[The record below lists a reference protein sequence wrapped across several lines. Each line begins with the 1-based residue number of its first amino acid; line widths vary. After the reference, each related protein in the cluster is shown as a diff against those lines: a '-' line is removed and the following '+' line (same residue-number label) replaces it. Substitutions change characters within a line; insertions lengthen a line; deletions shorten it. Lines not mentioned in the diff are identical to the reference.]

1 MLLLSYFMLFSVEA
15 SDIHTLDKRT
25 FAVSNTIPPYFF
37 ANGQSGIQ
45 YDRLAAALAK
55 QHMSIDH
62 IYLSPNKRAIRQV
75 SSKNV
80 DCLINAPDNL
90 DGLYYTRSLISYQNS
105 VFTLASKAIIIE
117 NISDLANHSVMGFQ
131 NATQYLGRAFYDM
144 AKGNPEYGESN
155 SQRSQV
161 MMLFSGRVDAIIL
174 ERRIFD
180 YYRRRLKFKLD
191 TSATTQEHP
200 LFTQAPRKIAC
211 HDKSLA
217 EKIDLGIAQLEQE
230 ETAAKLTPHD
240 WRINIARE
248 AGKEPLPN

>member
-1 MLLLSYFMLFSVEA
+1 MRRLLLLSCFMLFSVKA
-15 SDIHTLDKRT
+15 LGNHTIDKRT

-45 YDRLAAALAK
+45 YDRLTAALAK

-75 SSKNV
+75 LSKNV

-90 DGLYYTRSLISYQNS
+90 NDLYYTRSLISYQNS
-105 VFTLASKAIIIE
+105 VFTLASKAIVIE
-117 NISDLANHSVMGFQ
+117 NVNDLASLSVMGFQ
-131 NATQYLGRAFYDM
+131 NATQYLGSAFYDM
-144 AKGNPEYGESN
+144 AKGNPKYGESN

-180 YYRRRLKFKLD
+180 YYRNQLKFKLD
-191 TSATTQEHP
+191 TGLATREHP
-200 LFTQAPRKIAC
+200 LFSQAPRKIAC
-211 HDKSLA
+211 YDKSLA

-230 ETAAKLTPHD
+230 EATGKLAP
-240 WRINIARE
+240 
-248 AGKEPLPN
+248 GG